1 MHTGGDSLN
10 RFTPLDMIDAQT
22 IEPNSIKKRLD
33 NLLLNKKISP
43 EIEQKKKEV
52 KEVIYNLHQAKQE
65 LDIANNNF
73 KFAQE
78 QELIDY
84 YIYQMKA
91 AEARYQHLL
100 KEAKEKK
107 ITISVLAED
116 QIQQA

>member
-1 MHTGGDSLN
+1 MN
-10 RFTPLDMIDAQT
+10 RFTSHGMIDTQAMET
-22 IEPNSIKKRLD
+22 NTIKKRLD
-33 NLLLNKKISP
+33 SVLLNKKKCP
-43 EIEQKKKEV
+43 QMEQDSKEA
-52 KEVIYNLHQAKQE
+52 KEVIFNLHQAKQE

-91 AEARYQHLL
+91 AEARYQYLL

-107 ITISVLAED
+107 ITISVLSET
-116 QIQQA
+116 QMQQF